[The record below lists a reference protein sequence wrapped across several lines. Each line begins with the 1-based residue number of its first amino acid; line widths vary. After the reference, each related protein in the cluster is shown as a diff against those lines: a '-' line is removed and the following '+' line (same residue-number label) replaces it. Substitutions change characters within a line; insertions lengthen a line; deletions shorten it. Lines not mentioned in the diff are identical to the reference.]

1 MGSHYNGLN
10 LGLCYIAAVLNQR
23 GHACRIY
30 NGDYLDSEVYPDQV
44 QLFNGIDSYKVAHSN
59 SNHPIWQE
67 TVQAILA
74 SEPDFVGLSI
84 FTADFPAARIVA
96 SLLKERRPE
105 TRVVVGGPHVTVSG
119 GKVLEECPAIDYAVV
134 GEGEFAM
141 RDLVDGVAPETVPG
155 LVWRRDGKVVS
166 GLPAAPIE
174 DLDALPFPDRAHFH
188 PPGAR
193 YNTHFVLTSRG
204 CPNCC
209 TFCASPRI
217 WNHRVH
223 FRSIDSVVAELQ
235 ALKDSGQRFVQFQDD
250 TFTYRKERL
259 LGLMDEMV
267 KRELG
272 LSWICDTRLTCID
285 AEILEAMKRAGCAR
299 VKVGIES
306 GSPRILKAIRK
317 GITPELALEKTA
329 LIKSVGLGLGV
340 YFMIGF
346 PGETN
351 EDARQTIEL
360 AKRIG
365 ADYYS
370 LSIVAPYL
378 GTEIYNDHVA
388 SGAVSEKNHWEY
400 FFHQSKEL
408 ILTSG
413 IDPAIVDEFLA
424 LNQYGKGKRI

>member
-1 MGSHYNGLN
+1 M
-10 LGLCYIAAVLNQR
+10 
-23 GHACRIY
+23 
-30 NGDYLDSEVYPDQV
+30 
-44 QLFNGIDSYKVAHSN
+44 
-59 SNHPIWQE
+59 
-67 TVQAILA
+67 
-74 SEPDFVGLSI
+74 
-84 FTADFPAARIVA
+84 
-96 SLLKERRPE
+96 
-105 TRVVVGGPHVTVSG
+105 
-119 GKVLEECPAIDYAVV
+119 
-134 GEGEFAM
+134 
-141 RDLVDGVAPETVPG
+141 
-155 LVWRRDGKVVS
+155 
-166 GLPAAPIE
+166 PAAPIE